1 MSAAVCM
8 SGRLGFASQHVFNRL
23 GRALL
28 VPIFLQIRA
37 RNPDIGSALKMVLV
51 WWRITLKASMCE
63 VRDASVCA
71 GRAVLH
77 CSSLC
82 RYAHGSR
89 SKQSP
94 CIFFVTRGES
104 PPVHATARDCFL
116 FAYASGLLH
125 REWVQFS
132 WPLMAR

>member
-37 RNPDIGSALKMVLV
+37 RNPDIGPALKMVLV
-51 WWRITLKASMCE
+51 WWRTTLQASMCE
-63 VRDASVCA
+63 VRGAIVRA

-77 CSSLC
+77 CSLHCKVRTWKQIQTKPLHLLC
-82 RYAHGSR
+82 D
-89 SKQSP
+89 
-94 CIFFVTRGES
+94 
-104 PPVHATARDCFL
+104 AR
-116 FAYASGLLH
+116 
-125 REWVQFS
+125 
-132 WPLMAR
+132 